1 MTDRRV
7 VYSTEQGT
15 SNKLHKANKP
25 QKTVK
30 TPVGAG
36 SKQGVRICYERKGR
50 GGKVVCVI
58 TGLPL
63 AGEAL
68 KALSKKL
75 KAALGTGG
83 AAKDGNIEIQGDH
96 RQKLLALLEKD
107 GFKVKL
113 SGG

>member
-1 MTDRRV
+1 VTDRRV
-7 VYSTEQGT
+7 VYSTEQGK
-15 SNKLHKANKP
+15 SNKP
-25 QKTVK
+25 QKARK

-50 GGKVVCVI
+50 GGKIVCVI

-63 AGEAL
+63 ASEAL

-96 RQKLLALLEKD
+96 RQKLLELLED
-107 GFKVKL
+107 QGFKAKL